1 MNRLYQK
8 TLVVVGALAMLGVG
22 GVASANTRATD
33 QAYTQTPVVR
43 QLQAKVPFS
52 FEIGDNGMQPG
63 TYELDPVTPAN
74 TTQWQIKDATGQV
87 LDTFNVTAVTTA
99 KAPKKDMLV
108 FGEQGN
114 SEHLAQ
120 IWVAGSDSGWQ
131 LEQAPPEGQMTN
143 MRHVT
148 AHDAGQ
154 GSWGASQSG
163 HTKADKGW

>member
-1 MNRLYQK
+1 MNQLYQK
-8 TLVVVGALAMLGVG
+8 TLVLVGALAMLGVG
-22 GVASANTRATD
+22 GVASANTSATN

-52 FEIGDNGMQPG
+52 FEIGDNGMHAG
-63 TYELDPVTPAN
+63 KYELDPVTPAD

-108 FGEQGN
+108 FGQQGN
-114 SEHLAQ
+114 REHLAQ
-120 IWVAGSDSGWQ
+120 IWFAGSDSGWQ
-131 LEQAPPEGQMTN
+131 LVQAPPEGQMTN

-148 AHDAGQ
+148 ANEAGQ
-154 GSWGASQSG
+154 GSWGSSQSN
-163 HTKADKGW
+163 HNKSAKGW